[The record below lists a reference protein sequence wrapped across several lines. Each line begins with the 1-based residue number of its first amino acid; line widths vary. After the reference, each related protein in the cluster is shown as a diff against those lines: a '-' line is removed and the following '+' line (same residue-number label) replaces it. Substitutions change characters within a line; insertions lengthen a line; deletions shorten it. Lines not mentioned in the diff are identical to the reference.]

1 MKHGINCR
9 YDVQNGGI
17 TWTGFELCVFEKGAQ
32 ERYSFALKEE
42 LCRPRRLSVPSRERF
57 MPSAIRGS
65 TFLCLDDSGTEYVAA
80 TGISFKDF
88 QFMSSVAPLA
98 DLITI
103 FSKSVDERD
112 FNAAVLI
119 AAISS

>member
-1 MKHGINCR
+1 MKHSINWR
-9 YDVQNGGI
+9 YDVGYRSI
-17 TWTGFELCVFEKGAQ
+17 TWTGFELCVFEKGAH

-42 LCRPRRLSVPSRERF
+42 LCRPRRLFVPSKERLI
-57 MPSAIRGS
+57 PSAIRGS
-65 TFLCLDDSGTEYVAA
+65 AFLCLDDSGTEYVAA

-112 FNAAVLI
+112 FSAAVLM

>member
-1 MKHGINCR
+1 VKHSIKCR
-9 YDVQNGGI
+9 CDVKCRSM

-32 ERYSFALKEE
+32 DRYSFALKEE
-42 LCRPRRLSVPSRERF
+42 LCRPRRLSVPSKERF

-80 TGISFKDF
+80 TGMSFKDF

-112 FNAAVLI
+112 FSAAVLM